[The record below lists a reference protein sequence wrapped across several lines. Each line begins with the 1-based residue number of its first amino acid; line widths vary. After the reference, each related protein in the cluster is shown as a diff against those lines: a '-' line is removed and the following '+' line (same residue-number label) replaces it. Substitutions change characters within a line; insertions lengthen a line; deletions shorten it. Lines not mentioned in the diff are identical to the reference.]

1 MTFTPEIPYYQI
13 IQQAQL
19 TPDTI
24 AVFDRSNPLT
34 YQQLDCFSNQVATY
48 LRTKGVTAN
57 TRVGIMTQPG
67 ARMIIGILGILKAG
81 GTYVPLDP
89 AYPVQRLRYILE
101 HANIQTLLTEHQVS
115 QQLVACVEQ
124 PLPLQTVMFL
134 DEGEP
139 LKEINS
145 LTQITA
151 QTWQSFS
158 DKPLELVNCPD
169 DLMVILYTSGSTGCP
184 KGVMLNHRGYMN
196 RLSWM
201 QNTFSLQSGDR
212 VAQRTSFCFDI
223 SVWEIFW
230 TLMEGATICPVK
242 RDVVLN
248 PWEFARWIEQTQI
261 NIMHFVPSLFGEFIN
276 ALENETCTFPQ
287 LRWLIFSGEA
297 LPMSFIQK
305 WIDRYGL
312 KTGLA
317 NLYGPTEASIDVTCH
332 LITERPDE
340 RVMTQIPIGKAI
352 DNVYLK
358 VLDEAMKPVTTGE
371 MGELWIGGIQLANGY
386 LKDAEKTAR
395 AFCANPFT
403 DIPGDY
409 IYRTGDL
416 VKELPDGTIEYHGR
430 IDSQVK
436 IRGFRI
442 ELGEV
447 ESVLSTHE
455 DVSEAAVLAMDYG
468 EGQKRL
474 IACVSGNKIKNR
486 FLKEYLEQK
495 LPHYMIPQRFLWLE
509 SLPKNHNGKLDRK
522 ALADQLT
529 KKVPAAAQPNSNPN
543 ATPSELPLLPLLPAQ
558 RWLVKYFE
566 PPYQWLGYTRF
577 LYHQSLN
584 LDIFNQAVNLLIQR
598 HPAFRTVFVQNQGQ
612 WQQHILQ
619 QPETILA
626 QYWDGSE
633 LTQEQRDLK
642 IEQQMEATTQQ
653 IQIDNWPL
661 SAAIV
666 VKVSPSCYDITMI
679 AHHMIAD
686 MLSATILFKE
696 LWSAYHQILLGAS
709 PAFGE
714 SQPQSY
720 EDFIQLLVE
729 SENKGTFDRHL
740 EYWQSQFKNAR
751 SRFEVPVDHLKGPNS
766 EASAENERFHLSQQQ
781 TELLLTQSKSYYHS
795 NVYPILLAPLY
806 RLMGNWS
813 DREQVVISHRSHG
826 RDLGEGNTFMES
838 MGNYAVNFPLGI
850 DRKSSPWQEAIQEIN
865 KRFESLPMNGV
876 TYDWI
881 GDRLPEYLYPDS
893 NLTPIRANY
902 LGNRSVPPSNL
913 FEFVYGARDCRL
925 SPPDQKRTTLIEF
938 FFLVVDGH
946 LEVTIEYSCNF
957 HSSATI
963 QSLGQQYLLLL
974 EDVLSSVSIP
984 KMSVI

>member
-13 IQQAQL
+13 IRQAQL
-19 TPDTI
+19 TPDAI
-24 AVFDRSNPLT
+24 AVFDQTNPLT
-34 YQQLDCFSNQVATY
+34 YQQLDCLSNQVASY
-48 LRTKGVTAN
+48 LRTRGVVAN
-57 TRVGIMTQPG
+57 TRVGIMIQPG
-67 ARMIIGILGILKAG
+67 SRMIVGILGILKAG

-101 HANIQTLLTEHQVS
+101 HASIQTLLTEHQVS
-115 QQLVACVEQ
+115 QQLMACIQQ

-134 DEGEP
+134 DEGE
-139 LKEINS
+139 LLEEIKS

-158 DKPLELVNCPD
+158 NEPVEVCNRAD
-169 DLMVILYTSGSTGCP
+169 DLMVLLYTSGSTGRP

-196 RLSWM
+196 RLTWM
-201 QNTFSLQSGDR
+201 QNTFVIKPGDR

-230 TLMEGATICPVK
+230 TLMQGATICPVK
-242 RDVVLN
+242 RNVVLN

-261 NIMHFVPSLFGEFIN
+261 NVMHFVPSLFGEFIN
-276 ALENETCTFPQ
+276 ALENETWTFPQ

-305 WIDRYGL
+305 WIDRHGL

-317 NLYGPTEASIDVTCH
+317 NLYGPTEASIDVTYH
-332 LITERPDE
+332 LIKERPSE

-358 VLDEAMKPVTTGE
+358 VLDEQMQPVKPGE
-371 MGELWIGGIQLANGY
+371 MGELWLGGVQLALGY
-386 LKDAEKTAR
+386 LKDPEKTDR
-395 AFCANPFT
+395 AFCSNPFT
-403 DIPGDY
+403 DIPGNY

-447 ESVLSTHE
+447 ESVLSTHPN
-455 DVSEAAVLAMDYG
+455 VSEAAVLAMDYG

-495 LPHYMIPQRFLWLE
+495 LPHYMIPQRFLWLD

-522 ALADQLT
+522 ALTAQLT
-529 KKVPAAAQPNSNPN
+529 SKSPAAQ
-543 ATPSELPLLPLLPAQ
+543 PLLPLAPAQ
-558 RWLVKYFE
+558 RWLTKYFQ

-584 LDIFNQAVNLLIQR
+584 LDIFNQAVNLLVRR
-598 HPAFRTVFVQNQGQ
+598 HAAFRTVFVQNQAQ
-612 WQQHILQ
+612 WQQHILEKP
-619 QPETILA
+619 QPILA

-633 LTQEQRDLK
+633 LTQEQRNLK
-642 IEQQMEATTQQ
+642 IEQQMEATAQQ
-653 IQIDNWPL
+653 IQIDKWPL
-661 SAAIV
+661 TAAIV
-666 VKVSPSCYDITMI
+666 VKVSPYCYDITMI

-709 PAFGE
+709 PTFGD
-714 SQPQSY
+714 SQPQSH
-720 EDFIQLLVE
+720 EEFIQLLVE
-729 SENKGTFDRHL
+729 SENKGTLDRHL
-740 EYWQSQFKNAR
+740 EYWQSQFPDATSK
-751 SRFEVPVDHLKGPNS
+751 FEVPIDCVKGSNC
-766 EASAENERFHLSQQQ
+766 EASAQNERFHLSQQQ
-781 TELLLTQSKSYYHS
+781 TELLLTQGKSYYNS

-813 DREQVVISHRSHG
+813 DRQQVVISHRSHG
-826 RDLGEGNTFMES
+826 RDLGEGSTFMES

-850 DRKSSPWQEAIQEIN
+850 TCESSAVWQETIQQIN
-865 KRFESLPMNGV
+865 NQFESLPMNGV

-946 LEVTIEYSCNF
+946 LQVTIEYSANF
-957 HSSATI
+957 HLPATI

-974 EDVLSSVSIP
+974 EDVLASVSIP
-984 KMSVI
+984 NMPFVQK